1 MLIGLDSIPM
11 HFRHNIMDQNIFPE
25 TKNQVFQTPFITGRD
40 FQLPFEA
47 MNTRG
52 KGDSRWKKKN

>member
-1 MLIGLDSIPM
+1 M